1 MLSLPQERPNISPAG
16 RGSDEVKII
25 WGKDK
30 KSVVII
36 AESFYEVAMAEIFLE
51 GMNYSRYATTK
62 KGTRIIAAKYSI
74 IPEENKP

>member
-1 MLSLPQERPNISPAG
+1 
-16 RGSDEVKII
+16 VKII

-30 KSVVII
+30 ASVTLI

-62 KGTRIIAAKYSI
+62 KGTRIVKAKYSI
-74 IPEENKP
+74 IPDESKS